1 MAMKAVKATKTATKK
16 KTDMPMD
23 AKTATTRTSKMDMPM
38 KAAKTATAK
47 KTDMPMKAK
56 TATTKKT
63 DMLMKAAETDTTKKT
78 DMPMKAKTATTKKT
92 DMPMKDAPVS
102 PEVTPPVFVVLA
114 VRVTPR
120 TWSCPFVVVD

>member
-1 MAMKAVKATKTATKK
+1 MAMKAMKATKAATKK

-23 AKTATTRTSKMDMPM
+23 AKTATTKTDMPM

-63 DMLMKAAETDTTKKT
+63 DMLMKAAKT
-78 DMPMKAKTATTKKT
+78 DTTKKT

>member
-1 MAMKAVKATKTATKK
+1 MAMTAVKATKTATKK

-23 AKTATTRTSKMDMPM
+23 AKTATTKTSKTDMPM

-56 TATTKKT
+56 TATTKHPWE
-63 DMLMKAAETDTTKKT
+63 DDGWFAAL
-78 DMPMKAKTATTKKT
+78 
-92 DMPMKDAPVS
+92 
-102 PEVTPPVFVVLA
+102 PEKHPWEDDGWFAALPEELFVVLA